1 MDEELNPVTI
11 ALQLAPQLP
20 EDFAIAGKVLAH
32 LDELRHWR
40 AGKPQPQHDSGD
52 HEVLIFRRGEVGPS
66 GNSPSFLSKPL
77 DKPSVLP

>member
-40 AGKPQPQHDSGD
+40 AGKPQRDNGD
-52 HEVLIFRRGEVGPS
+52 HEVLVFRREGVGGPS
-66 GNSPSFLSKPL
+66 GNPPSFLSKPL